1 MFQYTHLIRK
11 YSLRSSNR
19 ARLNPE
25 KMTIWSIFMTFFL
38 TLQLTQY
45 MITLLLA
52 TMVLFKDVSKFS
64 RYKQ

>member
-38 TLQLTQY
+38 KSPTHSLY
-45 MITLLLA
+45 DHIFIGYHGA
-52 TMVLFKDVSKFS
+52 F
-64 RYKQ
+64 